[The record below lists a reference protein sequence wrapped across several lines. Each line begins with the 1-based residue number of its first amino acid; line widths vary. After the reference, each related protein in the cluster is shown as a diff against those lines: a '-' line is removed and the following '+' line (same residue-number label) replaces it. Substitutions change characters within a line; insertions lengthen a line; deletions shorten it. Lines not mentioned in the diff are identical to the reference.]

1 MKLNVFQ
8 VPLFIILAGVAFSL
22 YLQGQVPDGVYFSG
36 DAGLKALLAKQLS
49 SGILRF
55 DLVPPS
61 ETWISQL
68 WNRGLYP
75 YAEPFVYQVGSRYY
89 ITFPFTFPLVT
100 APLQALFGDRGL
112 YLIPLLSTWGIWL
125 VFYRTCQ
132 HLKFTSWG
140 TSLGLAILIFASPL
154 TVYSAMYWEH
164 TLAVFLAFLGLA
176 VLLNSQETGGVSK
189 KQAVLSG
196 IAIGLSVW
204 FRPEFLCLIGLLI
217 ILVYGVYFS
226 QFKAHIF
233 NNQLSAIAFIAR
245 HKEILV
251 ASMILIVGIFFILN
265 YLIYQHPLGI
275 HAIQVVE
282 QSSLSEKISNFSS
295 SFKGLSGFLFSYF
308 TIAYFLVF
316 YLLLYGFRRREVKF
330 TLPLTLIYIACLLF
344 VVGVSLLVPPGTAGL
359 IPGGKQWGPRFLLI
373 LMPIISL
380 VAVKEWLDL
389 KATARPLLRYLGMG
403 ILAVLLIVSIQKNTY
418 LATLYLK
425 NNHQGVL
432 PALTFVQKNPNRI
445 IAISHQFVG
454 QVLEPALNP
463 DKIFFKVDNLQALKE
478 LSVTLS
484 DRNDSK
490 FLYICYPFSPC
501 KIPQEAPDRLK
512 FSDRDQELNVQ
523 FQALGKLGKYAIY
536 QASITPR

>member
-1 MKLNVFQ
+1 MKLNVSQ

-140 TSLGLAILIFASPL
+140 TSLGLAILIFASPM

-176 VLLNSQETGGVSK
+176 VLLNCQETGGVSK

-217 ILVYGVYFS
+217 IWVYGVYFS
-226 QFKAHIF
+226 QVKA
-233 NNQLSAIAFIAR
+233 QLSGIAFLAR
-245 HKEILV
+245 HKGILV
-251 ASMILIVGIFFILN
+251 ASMILTVGIFFLLN

-275 HAIQVVE
+275 HGIQVVE
-282 QSSLSEKISNFSS
+282 QSSLPEKIRNFSS
-295 SFKGLSGFLFSYF
+295 SFQGLGSFLFSYF
-308 TIAYFLVF
+308 PIAYFLVF
-316 YLLLYGFRRREVKF
+316 YLLLYGISRRDVKY
-330 TLPLTLIYIACLLF
+330 TLPLILIYIACFLF
-344 VVGVSLLVPPGTAGL
+344 IVGVSLLVPPGTAGL
-359 IPGGKQWGPRFLLI
+359 IPGGKQWGSRFLLI
-373 LMPIISL
+373 LVPIISL

-389 KATARPLLRYLGMG
+389 KETARPLLRYLAIA

-418 LATLYLK
+418 LATVYLQK
-425 NNHQGVL
+425 NYQGVL
-432 PALTFVQKNPNRI
+432 PALTFIQKNPNRI

-454 QVLEPALNP
+454 QVLEPALSP
-463 DKIFFKVDNLQALKE
+463 DKIFFKVDNLHALKE
-478 LSVTLS
+478 LSATLG
-484 DRNDSK
+484 DHNTSK

-501 KIPQEAPDRLK
+501 KIPQEDPDQLK
-512 FSDRDQELNVQ
+512 FSDRDRELTLQ
-523 FQALGKLGKYAIY
+523 FKSLGKFGKYAIY